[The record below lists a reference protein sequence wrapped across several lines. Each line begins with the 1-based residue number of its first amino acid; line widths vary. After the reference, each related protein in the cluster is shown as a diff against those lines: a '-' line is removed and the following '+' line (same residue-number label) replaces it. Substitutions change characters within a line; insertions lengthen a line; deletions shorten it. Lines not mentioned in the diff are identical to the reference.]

1 MSTTSGG
8 DTEYMQENS
17 VNSVT
22 TLYNGDHTVV
32 NHRVTPP
39 SSSNA
44 DSGLD
49 NSYPESS
56 AGDAKLIIDVPD
68 FSKEMET
75 PRTGIDNPSFETDK
89 TDVPKPITNGHNGTV
104 NHEKD
109 KMAEAVNLELI
120 NMKPFAKSING
131 KENGVPKKKK
141 ETAVN
146 MNDTYDDYFI
156 PVNEHKKYI
165 RGGEKLYVTKDKRDM
180 NQSKKPFICW
190 VFGLVLL
197 AAAVIIAI
205 LASTGVIFNN
215 ETAVES
221 RNFMENEKIAGFGNH
236 HGHFSSVSP
245 PPSIDSSSPFNP
257 PTTDMSGVYLPRTVQ
272 GEIVIDNLVFTPG
285 LANKSSTEFITLASS
300 IETELK
306 NALFKNQPSNSVA
319 DDIHI
324 KVLEFSSG
332 SVVAKYRIGWEYKDD
347 SEPQDLIDAVTLKT
361 RLDSFIRESNGFL
374 YNYKVPIHRLRS
386 DPVMDKC
393 KINNGK
399 CSHYCSYDYK
409 SLDFVCSCPSEL
421 TISENMKDCKRISKD
436 INNDD
441 IDDIN
446 VHDDKHDEDSFDTKS
461 DYDSFSEL
469 EPSSVPES
477 KSEVESELK
486 PEPEPSSEPEG
497 KVEPEPNTVPEV
509 EPEPNP
515 SSESEGK
522 AEPEPNTVPKVE
534 PEPKPSSESE
544 GKAEPE
550 PNTVPEVEPE
560 PKPSSESD
568 IVGELVPSTESEVKA
583 EPTPSSVLEVK
594 PESEPISESE
604 VKAEPEPNS
613 VSEVK
618 AEPEPNTVPE
628 VEPEPKP
635 NTESEIVA
643 ELMPSTESEVKAE
656 LMPSS
661 VPEVKPEPT
670 SESEVKAEP
679 EPNSVSEVK
688 AEPEPSSKSE
698 PEPSPK
704 SEPEPSPKS
713 EPEPS
718 LISEVKAE
726 PEPSS
731 EPEVKVG
738 PEPSPKPIVKVE
750 SEIGTKIEPD
760 SKPEP
765 VPSAESDSKSSI
777 DNYETLSDVDISS
790 ESDTVE
796 QNNNPSSSSSSEKP
810 ILNIDQSDREAK
822 SHSDEVFSHEIKP
835 EVTYSVSTE
844 TEFETKTELAF
855 KDNSKPKESSELL
868 GDIDLNDPEES
879 TVIPS
884 ITENWLT
891 TTLSSIPS
899 IPKLP
904 SDLEVTEKEN
914 GSTEEKV
921 KTEALGFE
929 QMELKSENKSTII
942 DLMSES
948 HSKSPIEEI
957 ITEIPE
963 TTISGNVKDLL
974 GVVTVS
980 TIDVSSTI
988 KEDMNLPMKELE
1000 NISNEHVTEYIYMT
1014 TMPST
1019 IDQEL
1024 VMPLHSSENPNSL
1037 EKNNSNDLTN
1047 LEKTNIPDPTKK
1059 LQSLTSLEDQV
1070 TNSPHI
1076 EVLSTST
1083 QSNMDNFNENSS
1095 PDEQD
1100 TILTHSNESNLS
1112 DVVNE
1117 NDNMSA
1123 LDLYQKP
1130 ESKKK
1135 DKKTSKNPE
1144 FYLSDSGFTKRNKI
1158 KTEKENKKNNKSDA
1172 MDMMTE
1178 LLNSN
1183 KCEEGQFQCINGTT
1197 KDGSYCI
1204 KMSSRCDT
1212 NKDCTDNSDEY
1223 DCAENSCAGN
1233 FLCKSGE
1240 CLQRNLVCN
1249 NIMEC
1254 EDGSDEQSCD
1264 LWKCANDEKQ
1274 CTGGQCL
1281 PEAYFCDGKSDC
1293 NDHSDELQCNSTCNG
1308 YQCSNSYCI
1317 SSTLRC
1323 NGVNDCSGGEDEQ
1336 NCECSSNEFKCNT
1349 GSECIPK
1356 TQICDNV
1363 PQCTDQSDEWQCVQL
1378 DGVQLFAKKESEI
1391 AMKVCSNDWSETW
1404 SNFVCQSLGFT
1415 ETKTTNFRSN
1425 ENSTENLVGYLKL
1438 KQNSTLNSSKSLTG
1452 YLEPALTSCETVE
1465 IKCSSKHLCGDFG
1478 GKDPLSMEMWPS
1490 VVYLHNTL
1498 THKSCTSS
1506 LVKRNWILSS
1516 YSCVHSIDES
1526 LSPEQ
1531 WEVISSKSRVANEQ
1545 NLTKRSVSRII
1556 SHPGVKFEKLRYF
1569 NDSVLVELSTPYDLS
1584 EEVNTIC
1591 LPEKVVDNKQ
1601 PCVTAS
1607 WSYESPGVFKQFS
1620 RSLSEPLMQTDLCNS
1635 TKHFNGFLTE
1645 QEICVASGEMEA
1657 SNMEIGSP
1665 LMCLAENGLWQVQGM
1680 LSYRGGYGRSSKP
1693 SLYNAIVESVP
1704 WIENTIAFGV

>member
-8 DTEYMQENS
+8 DTKYMQENS
-17 VNSVT
+17 VT
-22 TLYNGDHTVV
+22 TLYDGDRTVV
-32 NHRVTPP
+32 NHRVSPP

-49 NSYPESS
+49 NSNTESS

-104 NHEKD
+104 NQEKD

-131 KENGVPKKKK
+131 KENGVPTKK

-146 MNDTYDDYFI
+146 MNDTYNDYFI

-180 NQSKKPFICW
+180 NQSKKPFMCW

-197 AAAVIIAI
+197 AAAVIVAI
-205 LASTGVIFNN
+205 LASTGIIFNN

-221 RNFMENEKIAGFGNH
+221 RNFMENEKIAGFG
-236 HGHFSSVSP
+236 HFSSVSP
-245 PPSIDSSSPFNP
+245 PPSVESSSPFSP
-257 PTTDMSGVYLPRTVQ
+257 PTTDMSEVYLPRTVQ
-272 GEIVIDNLVFTPG
+272 GEIVIDNMQFTPD
-285 LANKSSTEFITLASS
+285 LANKSSGEFQRFARS

-306 NALFKNQPSNSVA
+306 NVLFKKQPFNSVN

-324 KVLEFSSG
+324 KVIEFSSG
-332 SVVAKYRIGWEYKDD
+332 SVVVKYRIGWEYKDD
-347 SEPQDLIDAVTLKT
+347 NEPQDLIDAVTLNT
-361 RLDSFIRESNGFL
+361 RLDSYLRESNGFL
-374 YNYKVPIHRLRS
+374 YNYRVPIHRLRS
-386 DPVMDKC
+386 DLVMDKC
-393 KINNGK
+393 KIDNGK

-409 SLDFVCSCPSEL
+409 SLEFVCSCPSEL
-421 TISENMKDCKRISKD
+421 TISENMKDCKRI
-436 INNDD
+436 
-441 IDDIN
+441 
-446 VHDDKHDEDSFDTKS
+446 VEEDSFDTLS
-461 DYDSFSEL
+461 EYDSFSNLESNLEPETKSEAEPEL
-469 EPSSVPES
+469 KTEVEPSS
-477 KSEVESELK
+477 KS
-486 PEPEPSSEPEG
+486 EPEPSS
-497 KVEPEPNTVPEV
+497 
-509 EPEPNP
+509 
-515 SSESEGK
+515 
-522 AEPEPNTVPKVE
+522 
-534 PEPKPSSESE
+534 
-544 GKAEPE
+544 
-550 PNTVPEVEPE
+550 VPEVEPE
-560 PKPSSESD
+560 PKPSSEPE
-568 IVGELVPSTESEVKA
+568 ITAEFEPKPEPEVKA
-583 EPTPSSVLEVK
+583 EPKPSSA
-594 PESEPISESE
+594 SEIKS
-604 VKAEPEPNS
+604 EPEPIS

-618 AEPEPNTVPE
+618 
-628 VEPEPKP
+628 
-635 NTESEIVA
+635 S
-643 ELMPSTESEVKAE
+643 
-656 LMPSS
+656 
-661 VPEVKPEPT
+661 KPESS
-670 SESEVKAEP
+670 SET
-679 EPNSVSEVK
+679 
-688 AEPEPSSKSE
+688 
-698 PEPSPK
+698 
-704 SEPEPSPKS
+704 
-713 EPEPS
+713 
-718 LISEVKAE
+718 EVKAE

-731 EPEVKVG
+731 EPEVKTE
-738 PEPSPKPIVKVE
+738 PEPSSVPKVKSESEPSSVPEVQAEPESSSVPEVKAEPEPSSVPEVKAEPESSSVLEVKAEPEPSSLPEVKAEPEPSSVPEVKAEPEPSSVPEVKAEPEPSSVPEVKAESEPSSVSEVKAEPEPSSVPEVKAEPEPSSEPEVKAELEPNSVSSVKPESEVKANQPEFSLEQEIKSESEFVTKVE
-750 SEIGTKIEPD
+750 SGTKPEPEPSAEPD
-760 SKPEP
+760 SK
-765 VPSAESDSKSSI
+765 SSSI
-777 DNYETLSDVDISS
+777 DTYESLSDVDISS
-790 ESDTVE
+790 ESDFAE
-796 QNNNPSSSSSSEKP
+796 QNNKPFSSSSTEKSF
-810 ILNIDQSDREAK
+810 LSMEQSDREAK
-822 SHSDEVFSHEIKP
+822 SHSEEVFSHEIKP
-835 EVTYSVSTE
+835 EVTYIVSTE
-844 TEFETKTELAF
+844 SEFETKTESLS

-868 GDIDLNDPEES
+868 GDLNLNDPEAS
-879 TVIPS
+879 TTIPS
-884 ITENWLT
+884 ITEIWLT
-891 TTLSSIPS
+891 TTSSIIPG

-914 GSTEEKV
+914 VSMEKEM
-921 KTEALGFE
+921 KTEYLGLE
-929 QMELKSENKSTII
+929 QMELKSENKSSV
-942 DLMSES
+942 DLILEPPSE
-948 HSKSPIEEI
+948 SPIEK

-963 TTISGNVKDLL
+963 LTISDNVKDLSGIL
-974 GVVTVS
+974 TVS
-980 TIDVSSTI
+980 TTNTDSAI
-988 KEDMNLPMKELE
+988 KEGMNLSIKELE
-1000 NISNEHVTEYIYMT
+1000 NISTEHVTEFIDMT
-1014 TMPST
+1014 TMSS
-1019 IDQEL
+1019 IINQEL
-1024 VMPLHSSENPNSL
+1024 ITPLDSLTEPNPSEKKHSD
-1037 EKNNSNDLTN
+1037 DLIT
-1047 LEKTNIPDPTKK
+1047 LEKTSIPDPTKK
-1059 LQSLTSLEDQV
+1059 LQSLTSLEDQI
-1070 TNSPHI
+1070 TNSPN
-1076 EVLSTST
+1076 VDALSTST
-1083 QSNMDNFNENSS
+1083 QSNFDNFNENSS

-1100 TILTHSNESNLS
+1100 AIDEIISHSSESNFS

-1144 FYLSDSGFTKRNKI
+1144 FYLSDSGFTKRNKT

-1172 MDMMTE
+1172 MDMMPE

-1223 DCAENSCAGN
+1223 DCAENACSGN
-1233 FLCKSGE
+1233 FQCKSGE

-1281 PEAYFCDGKSDC
+1281 PVSYFCDGKSDC
-1293 NDHSDELQCNSTCNG
+1293 NDHSDELQCNSTCDG

-1323 NGVNDCSGGEDEQ
+1323 NGVNDCTDGEDEQ
-1336 NCECSSNEFKCNT
+1336 SCECNSDDFKCNT

-1356 TQICDNV
+1356 NQVCDNIA
-1363 PQCTDQSDEWQCVQL
+1363 QCTDLSDEWQCVQL
-1378 DGVQLFAKKESEI
+1378 DGVQLFAKQKSEI
-1391 AMKVCSNDWSETW
+1391 AMKVCSDNWTDTW
-1404 SNFVCQSLGFT
+1404 SNFVCQNLGFT

-1438 KQNSTLNSSKSLTG
+1438 KDNLTLNSSKSLTG
-1452 YLEPALTSCETVE
+1452 YLEPTSTSCETVE

-1490 VVYLHNTL
+1490 VVYLHNAK

-1526 LSPEQ
+1526 LSPEL
-1531 WEVISSKSRVANEQ
+1531 WEAISSKSRVANEQ

-1556 SHPGVKFEKLRYF
+1556 SHPGVKFEKFRYF
-1569 NDSVLVELSTPYDLS
+1569 NDSVLVELSMPYDLS
-1584 EEVNTIC
+1584 DEVNTIC
-1591 LPEKVVDNKQ
+1591 LPEQVVDNKQ
-1601 PCVTAS
+1601 PCVTTS

-1620 RSLSEPLMQTDLCNS
+1620 RYLSEPLMQTDLCNS
-1635 TKHFNGFLTE
+1635 TQHFNGFLTE

>member
-8 DTEYMQENS
+8 DTNYMQENS
-17 VNSVT
+17 VT
-22 TLYNGDHTVV
+22 TLYDGDKTVV
-32 NHRVTPP
+32 NHRVSPP
-39 SSSNA
+39 SSSHA

-68 FSKEMET
+68 FSTEMET

-104 NHEKD
+104 NQEKD

-180 NQSKKPFICW
+180 NQSKKPFMCW

-215 ETAVES
+215 ESAVES

-245 PPSIDSSSPFNP
+245 PPSIDSSSPFSP

-272 GEIVIDNLVFTPG
+272 GEIVIDNMQFNSD
-285 LANKSSTEFITLASS
+285 LANKSSAEFISLASS

-306 NALFKNQPSNSVA
+306 NALFKNQPLNSVT

-324 KVLEFSSG
+324 KVFEFSSG

-347 SEPQDLIDAVTLKT
+347 SEPQDLIDAATLYT
-361 RLDSFIRESNGFL
+361 RLDSYLRESNGYL
-374 YNYKVPIHRLRS
+374 YNYRVPIHRLRS
-386 DPVMDKC
+386 DPVLDRC

-399 CSHYCSYDYK
+399 CSHYCSYDYT

-421 TISENMKDCKRISKD
+421 TISENMKDCKRID
-436 INNDD
+436 VNNDD

-446 VHDDKHDEDSFDTKS
+446 IHDNKHDEDSFDTKS
-461 DYDSFSEL
+461 EYDSFPEL

-477 KSEVESELK
+477 KAEPESRAEPEPSSKPEPEPEPNPEPEVIAEPEPSSKSKTESE
-486 PEPEPSSEPEG
+486 PEPSAVPEVEPEPSSEPEIIAEL
-497 KVEPEPNTVPEV
+497 KPSTEPEVKTEPEPSSVSEV
-509 EPEPNP
+509 KSEPEP
-515 SSESEGK
+515 SSE
-522 AEPEPNTVPKVE
+522 P
-534 PEPKPSSESE
+534 
-544 GKAEPE
+544 
-550 PNTVPEVEPE
+550 
-560 PKPSSESD
+560 
-568 IVGELVPSTESEVKA
+568 
-583 EPTPSSVLEVK
+583 
-594 PESEPISESE
+594 E

-618 AEPEPNTVPE
+618 AEPEPSLISE
-628 VEPEPKP
+628 VKPEPE
-635 NTESEIVA
+635 
-643 ELMPSTESEVKAE
+643 STSESEVKAE
-656 LMPSS
+656 PEPSLI
-661 VPEVKPEPT
+661 PEVKSEPEPS
-670 SESEVKAEP
+670 SEPEVKAEP

-688 AEPEPSSKSE
+688 AEPEPSSK
-698 PEPSPK
+698 PEV
-704 SEPEPSPKS
+704 KS

-718 LISEVKAE
+718 LIPEVKPEPTSKSEPSSEPNVNAEPEPSSEPNVNAE

-731 EPEVKVG
+731 EPEVKA
-738 PEPSPKPIVKVE
+738 EPKVKG
-750 SEIGTKIEPD
+750 SEIITKIEPD
-760 SKPEP
+760 TKPEP
-765 VPSAESDSKSSI
+765 VPSAEPDSKSSI
-777 DNYETLSDVDISS
+777 DNFESLSDVDISS

-796 QNNNPSSSSSSEKP
+796 QNNPSLSSSSEKS
-810 ILNIDQSDREAK
+810 ILNIDPSDREAK

-844 TEFETKTELAF
+844 TEFEAKTESAS
-855 KDNSKPKESSELL
+855 KENSKPKESSGLL
-868 GDIDLNDPEES
+868 GDIDLNDSEES
-879 TVIPS
+879 TIPPS

-891 TTLSSIPS
+891 TTSSSIQG

-914 GSTEEKV
+914 ESTEDKM

-942 DLMSES
+942 DLISES
-948 HSKSPIEEI
+948 NSKNPVEEI
-957 ITEIPE
+957 TEMPEIT
-963 TTISGNVKDLL
+963 TLDNVKDLSS
-974 GVVTVS
+974 VVTVS
-980 TIDVSSTI
+980 TIDASSTI
-988 KEDMNLPMKELE
+988 KEDMNLPMKEME
-1000 NISNEHVTEYIYMT
+1000 NITNEHVTEYIDMT

-1024 VMPLHSSENPNSL
+1024 IKPLHGSADPNSL
-1037 EKNNSNDLTN
+1037 EKKQSDDLTT
-1047 LEKTNIPDPTKK
+1047 LEKTSIPDPTKK
-1059 LQSLTSLEDQV
+1059 LQSLTSLEDQI
-1070 TNSPHI
+1070 TNSPII

-1083 QSNMDNFNENSS
+1083 QSSIDNFNENSS
-1095 PDEQD
+1095 PDEKDPIDQ
-1100 TILTHSNESNLS
+1100 IITHSNESNIS
-1112 DVVNE
+1112 DVNE
-1117 NDNMSA
+1117 DDNMSA

-1144 FYLSDSGFTKRNKI
+1144 FYLSDSGFTKRNKT
-1158 KTEKENKKNNKSDA
+1158 KTEKENKKNNKSDV
-1172 MDMMTE
+1172 MDMMPE

-1212 NKDCTDNSDEY
+1212 NKDCTDNSDEHE
-1223 DCAENSCAGN
+1223 CAENACSGN
-1233 FLCKSGE
+1233 FQCKSGE

-1249 NIMEC
+1249 NIMDC

-1264 LWKCANDEKQ
+1264 LWKCADDEKQ

-1281 PEAYFCDGKSDC
+1281 PESYFCDGKSDC

-1308 YQCSNSYCI
+1308 YQCSNSHCI

-1323 NGVNDCSGGEDEQ
+1323 NGVNDCTGGEDEL
-1336 NCECSSNEFKCNT
+1336 NCECNSNEFKCNT

-1356 TQICDNV
+1356 TQVCDNV

-1415 ETKTTNFRSN
+1415 ETKTTNFRPS

-1438 KQNSTLNSSKSLTG
+1438 KQNATLNSSKSLTG
-1452 YLEPALTSCETVE
+1452 YLEPELTSCETVE

-1490 VVYLHNTL
+1490 VVYLHNTK

-1531 WEVISSKSRVANEQ
+1531 WEAVSSKSRVANEQ

-1569 NDSVLVELSTPYDLS
+1569 NDSVLVELSMPYDLS

-1645 QEICVASGEMEA
+1645 QDICVASGEMEA

-1704 WIENTIAFGV
+1704 WVENTIASGV